1 MKYVDE
7 DGKVRM
13 LIAEKY
19 PFKGVE
25 NYFIDSLFY
34 QDPFEATEGS
44 SPEDLDFS
52 NEADAEPE
60 SEEECLWELNP
71 FVTSI
76 DMLNFNNTTNV
87 EGEWFINENLD
98 LAYLSVLAYDYVPS
112 DTSNDVDSDPLS
124 VIDTLT
130 SLYSLIRLSL
140 VVHEMTND
148 A

>member
-34 QDPFEATEGS
+34 QDPFEAIEDS
-44 SPEDLDFS
+44 SPEDLEFS
-52 NEADAEPE
+52 NETDDEPE
-60 SEEECLWELNP
+60 TEEECLWELNP
-71 FVTSI
+71 FVMSI
-76 DMLNFNNTTNV
+76 NMLNFNNTTNV